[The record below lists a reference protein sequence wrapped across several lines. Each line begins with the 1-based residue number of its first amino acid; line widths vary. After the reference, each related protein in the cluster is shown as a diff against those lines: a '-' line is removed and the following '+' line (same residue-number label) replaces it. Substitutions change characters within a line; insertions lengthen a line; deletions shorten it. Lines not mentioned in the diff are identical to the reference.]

1 MLRPRRDRCSLEI
14 ASTTRWPCDFF
25 KGLVIQDQQK
35 PRRTKRASRL
45 NSDENPRDDEN
56 PQDHDHVSSDER
68 AIQGEVD
75 EELQEEVYREFIVP
89 ESANQLR
96 IDLFL
101 TQSCD
106 GYSRTQIRNAVQNDA
121 AAVDGKKVRPSFK
134 LQSGQHLR
142 FKVPPL
148 PSDDTIPE
156 NIPLDILYEDDGLV
170 VVNKPAGMVVHPAR
184 GHWSGTL
191 TSALAFRFQSL
202 SDVGGPTR
210 PGIVHRLDRD
220 TSGVIVIAKTNAVH
234 IRLGQQFHDREVQK
248 EYFAITAGKLD
259 RDRDLIDAP
268 IGRHPYQRD
277 KMAIRDGHASSRNAS
292 TFYEVVGR
300 HGRFTQV
307 IVRPKTG
314 RTHQIRVHLAHV
326 GAPIIC
332 DRLYAGHSEITA
344 SVLDGKARREQ
355 EPSILNRQA
364 LHARALTLVN
374 PQSGKEMTFEAPI
387 PDDMQAVIDYLNT
400 QGQ

>member
-1 MLRPRRDRCSLEI
+1 MKRQPDTASEESL
-14 ASTTRWPCDFF
+14 
-25 KGLVIQDQQK
+25 
-35 PRRTKRASRL
+35 
-45 NSDENPRDDEN
+45 PRDNGEL
-56 PQDHDHVSSDER
+56 
-68 AIQGEVD
+68 EVD
-75 EELQEEVYREFIVP
+75 LDDEEQEPSVSLSAGASSTEEVHREFVVP
-89 ESANQLR
+89 ESANQMR

-106 GYSRTQIRNAVQNDA
+106 GYSRTQIRNAVQNHGA
-121 AAVDGKKVRPSFK
+121 EIDGRVVRPSFK
-134 LQSGQHLR
+134 LQAGQRLR
-142 FKVPPL
+142 FKVPLL
-148 PSDDTIPE
+148 PSDETIPE
-156 NIPLDILYEDDGLV
+156 NIPLDIVYEDDGLV

-234 IRLGQQFHDREVQK
+234 IHLGQQFHDREVKK

-259 RDRDLIDAP
+259 RDRDLIEAP

-277 KMAIRDGHASSRNAS
+277 KMAIRDGHPSSRDAS

-307 IVRPKTG
+307 RVRPKTG
-314 RTHQIRVHLAHV
+314 RTHQIRVHLAHI

-332 DRLYAGHSEITA
+332 DRLYAGHSEITPA
-344 SVLDGKARREQ
+344 MLEGKSRLDQ
-355 EPSILNRQA
+355 ESSLLARQA
-364 LHARALTLVN
+364 LHARTLTLIN

-387 PDDMQAVIDYLNT
+387 PEDMQRVIDHLNDR
-400 QGQ
+400 G